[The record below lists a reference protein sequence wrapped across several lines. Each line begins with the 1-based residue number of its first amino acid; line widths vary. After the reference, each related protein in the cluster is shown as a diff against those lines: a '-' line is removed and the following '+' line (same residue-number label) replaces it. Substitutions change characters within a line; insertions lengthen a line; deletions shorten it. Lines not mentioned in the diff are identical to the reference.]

1 MPFLD
6 NGNIDQFKNEMGR
19 IPSLTAA
26 EEITL
31 GTAVKLSQSPKATRS
46 QKRAGKEL
54 KIE

>member
-1 MPFLD
+1 MD